1 MIHIFIGE
9 NNSGKT
15 HELHNKEKELKDKGY
30 FTLFFS
36 SSSEIMSLLN
46 GEKNSNFEGNE
57 GTQKKSYYENA
68 ISKII
73 IEIFSKK
80 FNNKLKKM
88 KEETFKCLKD
98 YAHNFIC
105 GIKKTLKM

>member
-30 FTLFFS
+30 FTLFFP

-46 GEKNSNFEGNE
+46 GEK
-57 GTQKKSYYENA
+57 K
-68 ISKII
+68 
-73 IEIFSKK
+73 
-80 FNNKLKKM
+80 
-88 KEETFKCLKD
+88 
-98 YAHNFIC
+98 
-105 GIKKTLKM
+105 

>member
-1 MIHIFIGE
+1 MV
-9 NNSGKT
+9 K
-15 HELHNKEKELKDKGY
+15 
-30 FTLFFS
+30 
-36 SSSEIMSLLN
+36 
-46 GEKNSNFEGNE
+46 KNSNFEGNE

-98 YAHNFIC
+98 CAHNFIC
-105 GIKKTLKM
+105 GIKKNIKNVNKIFINEIVSKLNEKIDN